1 MFSNLW
7 EWLFDHYPQV
17 LITLAIVV
25 FAIII
30 CYKIVKFYY
39 TRFEKIEDISDKV
52 KTLPDIVNRNTENIE
67 KQVIPKLNSISISL
81 SLITCILFKK
91 GIFDKTELFS
101 ITSPVILTEIGMEVL
116 ELIGGKQYIDS
127 NSERLVEQIKEQKY
141 KSTLDVQNQA
151 NLLILEQADS
161 DDFVS
166 IKNFIYQ
173 NPQYKTIVLDMST
186 VATVMGIYLRDKYFK
201 KYPALKHTE

>member
-67 KQVIPKLNSISISL
+67 KQVIPKLNSISSSL
-81 SLITCILFKK
+81 SLITSILFKK
-91 GIFDKTELFS
+91 GIVDKTELFS
-101 ITSPVILTEIGMEVL
+101 ITSPVILAEIGMEVL